1 MAEGEKI
8 VISPSF
14 RSRPQMRF
22 QHVMQEIGIK
32 PIIEDPNGRF
42 PSASTG

>member
-1 MAEGEKI
+1 MAEREKI

-22 QHVMQEIGIK
+22 QHVMQVIGIK
-32 PIIEDPNGRF
+32 PIIYDFHGRF